1 MSKNGGVAR
10 LPHRLQTFCFFGA
23 HSSQLFSRKIMPTI
37 PLQFSDEILVPHP
50 PATVWSVLANMA
62 EYPAW
67 WPQYLF
73 IHLLHAEADLIGTEF
88 TIRPYGWRSFLCRVT
103 SFDKPASIC
112 LQYDSSYMRGTA
124 QWRLEPAQ
132 QGTRVIYAMDATTHD
147 VMVYLTSFIISLQ
160 SIHSSSMRAI
170 FRNLANQLR
179 RIDPPA

>member
-1 MSKNGGVAR
+1 MPKNGGVAR
-10 LPHRLQTFCFFGA
+10 LPHRLQTFCFFDA

-73 IHLLHAEADLIGTEF
+73 VHLLHAEPNLIGTEF

-103 SFDKPASIC
+103 SFEKPAGIC

-132 QGTRVIYAMDATTHD
+132 HGTRVIYSMDATTHD
-147 VMVYLTSFIISLQ
+147 VMVYLMSFIISLQ

-170 FRNLANQLR
+170 FRNLAKQLR